1 MNFEKDFPMLSNNNN
16 LIYFD
21 NAATSFKPKCVIDA
35 MNEYYE
41 NYSANTHRGDYNISF
56 KVDDEYDK
64 ARETVK
70 DFIKARRKEEIIFT
84 NNTTDSI
91 NMIVNGFFDRVL
103 TVGDEVIL
111 SKSEHASN
119 ILPWFILSL
128 KKKIVLKYVEL
139 DGDYKVTLE
148 NLMKVITHK
157 TKVISLAHV
166 TNVIGDVRDIK
177 SIVEIARKHDIFVVV
192 DAAQSVPHMEVNV
205 VDMDCDFLVFS
216 AHKMCG
222 PTGVGALYGKYELL
236 KMMLPTRVGGG
247 MNKQFDDKELI
258 FSDIPYRF
266 EAGTQNLSGIIGFR
280 SAIEYLKNIG
290 MENIS
295 KHEKYL
301 RRYLIK
307 RLKEIPYIKI
317 YNENS
322 ESAIVLINAD
332 NIFSGDLG
340 LYLNSKG
347 ICVRSGNHCAKLLK
361 EELGI
366 EDTVRISLYFYNS
379 YEEIDYLI
387 EALKDEK
394 SLYSFI

>member
-1 MNFEKDFPMLSNNNN
+1 MNFEKDFPMLSNNN

-21 NAATSFKPKCVIDA
+21 NAATSFKPKCVINA

-64 ARETVK
+64 ARETIK

-84 NNTTDSI
+84 NNATDSI
-91 NMIVNGFFDRVL
+91 NMVVNGFFDRIL

-139 DGDYKVTLE
+139 DDDYKVTLE
-148 NLMKVITHK
+148 NLMKVITNK

-177 SIVEIARKHDIFVVV
+177 SIVEIARKYDIFVVV
-192 DAAQSVPHMEVNV
+192 DAAQSVPHMEINV

-222 PTGVGALYGKYELL
+222 PTGVGVLYGKYELL

-247 MNKQFDDKELI
+247 MNKFFNEKELV
-258 FSDIPYRF
+258 FTDIPYRF

-307 RLKEIPYIKI
+307 RLKEISYIKI

-322 ESAIVLINAD
+322 ESSIVLINAD

-387 EALKDEK
+387 EVLENEK
-394 SLYSFI
+394 SLYSFV

>member
-1 MNFEKDFPMLSNNNN
+1 MNFEKDFPMLSNND
-16 LIYFD
+16 LVYFD

-41 NYSANTHRGDYNISF
+41 HYSANTHRGDYNISF

-70 DFIKARRKEEIIFT
+70 EFINARRKEEIIFT
-84 NNTTDSI
+84 NNATDSM
-91 NMIVNGFFDRVL
+91 NMIVNGFFDRIL

-111 SKSEHASN
+111 SRSEHASN

-139 DGDYKVTLE
+139 DEDYRITLE
-148 NLMKVITHK
+148 NLMKVITNK

-192 DAAQSVPHMEVNV
+192 DAAQSVPHMEINV
-205 VDMDCDFLVFS
+205 MDMDCDFLVFS

-222 PTGVGALYGKYELL
+222 PPGVGVLYGKYELL

-247 MNKQFDDKELI
+247 MNKQFNDKELV
-258 FSDIPYRF
+258 FADIPFRF

-280 SAIEYLKNIG
+280 RAIEYLKSIG
-290 MENIS
+290 MENIN

-387 EALKDEK
+387 EALKEEK